1 MEQSDTGQQAAA
13 EEDLLQRLYV
23 FNAGFLTQTQVRRIM
38 ELAGYEITLGYPDGE
53 ALIGVWG
60 NSPTSHRGEKV
71 SEWTDA
77 QIVRVEDAFL
87 RSVLPGRDGAP
98 PLGLQIDKTGV
109 HFDPSTPSD
118 LETLL
123 ATHPL
128 DDFALLN
135 RAKAAMQQLQDL
147 HLSKYNAFDPTKE
160 APEAGYV
167 LVIDQT
173 RDDASVK
180 ASGADSN
187 SFREMLYYAQEEH
200 PNARIIVK
208 SHPETLAGHRQGY
221 FSEGDCIGRV
231 SLYDEAISPYALL
244 EGAIA
249 VYTVSSQLGFEA
261 IQMGHKP
268 VVFGQPFYIGWGLTD
283 DRKPLDRRQ
292 RSLTKAQLF
301 AASMILY
308 PAWYD
313 PYQDKLCSLEQV
325 IWTLDAQARAW
336 REDRAGWAAYGMR
349 MWKRQPIQ
357 AVFGQAKPVVFADK
371 ASLPEE
377 GRRAM
382 VWASKTDQAPDDA
395 IRVEDGFLRSKG
407 LGAELIPPLS
417 LVCDDLGIYYDPNTP
432 SRLEELIAASTDLS
446 ASARDR
452 ATRLIRRLT
461 KSGLSKY
468 NVGDQALPPGMPA
481 GRRILVPG
489 QVEDD
494 ASIRLGAG
502 EICTNQMLLAAAR
515 AANPAATIL
524 YKPHPDVEAGLRDG
538 NIPNAER
545 FADIVLTKVDP
556 ISAINAA
563 DAVWTMTSLMG
574 FEALIRGKDVVCTG
588 TPFYAG
594 WGLTDDRGKP
604 CPRRSATP
612 DIVALVHATLIDYPR
627 YFDPVTGL
635 ACPVEVV
642 VDRLEQGVIPPASRS
657 TRLLAKLQGAFASYA
672 YLWR

>member
-1 MEQSDTGQQAAA
+1 MEPSDTGQDAAA

-38 ELAGYEITLGYPDGE
+38 ELAGYEVTLGYPDGDE
-53 ALIGVWG
+53 LIGVWG

-77 QIVRVEDAFL
+77 QIIRVEDAFL

-98 PLGLQIDKTGV
+98 PLGLHIDKTGV
-109 HFDPSTPSD
+109 HFDPATPSD

-128 DDFALLN
+128 DDFALLS
-135 RAKAAMQQLQDL
+135 RAKTAMQQLQDL
-147 HLSKYNAFDPTKE
+147 HLSKYNAFDKDKAP
-160 APEAGYV
+160 PEAGYV

-187 SFREMLYYAQEEH
+187 TFREMLYYAQEEH

-208 SHPETLAGHRQGY
+208 SHPESQAGHRKGY

-231 SLYDEAISPYALL
+231 SLYDEPISPYALM

-261 IQMGHKP
+261 ILMGHKP
-268 VVFGQPFYIGWGLTD
+268 IVFGQPFYIGWGLTD

-301 AASMILY
+301 AATMLLY
-308 PAWYD
+308 PTWYD
-313 PYQDKLCSLEQV
+313 PYHDKLCQLEQV
-325 IWTLDAQARAW
+325 ITTLDAQARAW
-336 REDRAGWAAYGMR
+336 REDNAGWAAYGMR

-357 AVFGQAKPVVFADK
+357 AVFGQSKPVVFHDK
-371 ASLPEE
+371 PTPPED
-377 GRRAM
+377 GRKAM
-382 VWASKTDQAPDDA
+382 VWASKVEAAPRDA
-395 IRVEDGFLRSKG
+395 VRIEDGFLRSKG
-407 LGAELIPPLS
+407 LGADLIPPLS
-417 LVCDDLGIYYDPNTP
+417 LVCDDLGIYYDPTTA
-432 SRLEELIAASTDLS
+432 SRLEDLITASVHLS
-446 ASARDR
+446 QPARDR
-452 ATRLIRRLT
+452 AERLIRRLT

-468 NVGDQALPPGMPA
+468 NVGDGGLPPGMPA

-494 ASIRLGAG
+494 ASVRLGAG
-502 EICTNQMLLAAAR
+502 EICTNQMLLAATR
-515 AANPAATIL
+515 AANPAATII
-524 YKPHPDVEAGLRDG
+524 YKPHPDVEAGLRSG
-538 NIPNAER
+538 KIHNAER
-545 FADIVLTKVDP
+545 FADIVLNDVDP
-556 ISAINAA
+556 ISAISAA
-563 DAVWTMTSLMG
+563 DEIWTMTSLIG

-588 TPFYAG
+588 MPFYAG

-604 CPRRSATP
+604 NPRRAVKP
-612 DIVALVHATLIDYPR
+612 DLTALVHATLIDYPR

-642 VDRLEQGVIPPASRS
+642 VDRLEHGVIPSPSRS
-657 TRLLAKLQGAFASYA
+657 NRLLAKLQGAFASYA